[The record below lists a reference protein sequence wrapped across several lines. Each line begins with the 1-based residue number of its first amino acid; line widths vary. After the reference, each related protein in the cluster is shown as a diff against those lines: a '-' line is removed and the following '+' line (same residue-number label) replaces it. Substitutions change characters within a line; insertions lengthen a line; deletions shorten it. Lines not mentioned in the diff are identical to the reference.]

1 MKFISDYLCF
11 LLVLVVLAQACAAT
25 PQKLLPTSTSGAS
38 TGLPNQAPIPDES
51 NGGLLVPSPTPVVV
65 SASEVPPR
73 AASLDQLIFIAD
85 TIVRVKPLSTLSEAV
100 ETIPSKDGVT
110 PTYRPG
116 MELHFDVVEYFKGD
130 GNSNIIV
137 EVPIAR
143 QTFLTP
149 EEAFD
154 LLRLRESAPPH
165 PDDFWESSYPHNA
178 KWDDREAILLLVR
191 QDPVNRLHG
200 SPDSTTTAHYHF
212 ASPAIYN
219 GDPTRYPYSVESKN
233 KAWLPAN
240 NVVQPGSTSPTFLT
254 DPSPIRNVT
263 ELIEISS
270 DDIRSRIESID
281 KKLAAS
287 QDIEGFAECLGMAYG
302 HDAWLRQ
309 YEEANGKPYVPGTTE
324 TRTESGSPAGTV
336 LDEWSASG
344 QGYIRH
350 WLSGPGADFFEFV
363 IYHNDQDEVIKS
375 DDIDYEGT
383 RTQFLGYT
391 MQFRTARPLSAG
403 TYEMDEYAQAPW
415 FIACDHMP
423 DHPPATSR
431 VTVVPSVPSIHEA
444 LFDPVNS
451 GSQTFG
457 AGEGTGLLDPDVFTA
472 SDGAETTLNR
482 IDWSSG
488 NVEMQLTP
496 HSLLPDHHIDFIA
509 LDGSVSLRLDF
520 DDAEVVTDT
529 DGSQAL
535 SWGVCEQP
543 WEKGDKLMIRTSESG
558 SDLTGATNDAECAA
572 TTAAP

>member
-51 NGGLLVPSPTPVVV
+51 NGGLLVPSPAPVVV

-191 QDPVNRLHG
+191 QDPDNRLHG

-263 ELIEISS
+263 ELIEIS
-270 DDIRSRIESID
+270 
-281 KKLAAS
+281 
-287 QDIEGFAECLGMAYG
+287 
-302 HDAWLRQ
+302 
-309 YEEANGKPYVPGTTE
+309 TTE
-324 TRTESGSPAGTV
+324 TRTESGSPARTV